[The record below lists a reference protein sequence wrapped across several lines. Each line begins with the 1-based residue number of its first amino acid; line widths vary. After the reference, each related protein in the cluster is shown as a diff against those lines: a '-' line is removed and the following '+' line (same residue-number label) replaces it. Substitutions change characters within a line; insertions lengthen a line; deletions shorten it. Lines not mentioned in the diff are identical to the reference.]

1 MNDNVH
7 EFVGRSKDARKAD
20 AGFENKYKDI
30 VLEYRND
37 KGKIMTPNEAFR
49 YQCHIFHGKQPSK
62 NKIEK
67 MLKKQMI
74 QEKVKMLKE
83 TPLQKA
89 LA

>member
-1 MNDNVH
+1 
-7 EFVGRSKDARKAD
+7 
-20 AGFENKYKDI
+20 
-30 VLEYRND
+30 
-37 KGKIMTPNEAFR
+37 MTPNEAFR

-89 LA
+89 LAQEQQKTNLPYMVISAKK